1 MGKYL
6 DERENDEV
14 FEAARRS
21 APSGLSPGMRD
32 TGRLRSSFVNSSSSE
47 HRGMGFNGEG
57 KGKGNVQGN
66 SEGKG
71 EGEDKGE
78 CEGKHSNG
86 SEGSSS
92 SHNGRRN
99 VSCSRNDN
107 SSNSD
112 ITNDSSSN
120 SNDKIR
126 SNNRAEN
133 TIEIEC
139 ENESKED
146 SSGMDISPPTE
157 SSSSSSIS
165 NNNSRNITINTVET
179 NKNHNF
185 NHNKKDKDKDKEKK
199 NKSAMKNKKRSAKV
213 VWSNK
218 NIENLNFLFTLDS
231 HVPSEALNYFNG
243 FLPLVTASANVVVT
257 TTDMSNSDI
266 ESIKSNKKNITDII
280 SNIVTAAN
288 AKKEV
293 NIIDQ
298 SCNKAAAAGG
308 GGGGG
313 GSDFNTRNLKNS
325 RIVID
330 SPPSSSKSYSYF
342 NHTPNDAYTKNNG
355 KDWESVNNLDSCVD
369 SDHSSFSVLKV
380 ACDIG
385 NNHREGAFVSHHI
398 VRKECSPSLEEPSS
412 SPDRILQ
419 IQAKACAGLESK
431 FSKRDDTPGKG
442 VNLRGSDD
450 RNFDPG
456 YFERKNKERRAK
468 RTSYPSILKEK
479 NESEERG
486 DSFSGDFLFEYYES
500 RAADSSSSRCA
511 GMKISINDGPALTLM
526 DKCLDVA
533 ASNSKMYSCGKELRK
548 VPQGPA
554 RRREVDDITILVV
567 TFR

>member
-57 KGKGNVQGN
+57 KGK
-66 SEGKG
+66 SEGEG

-86 SEGSSS
+86 SEDSSS

-120 SNDKIR
+120 SNDKNR

-185 NHNKKDKDKDKEKK
+185 NHNKKDKDKDKDKEKK
-199 NKSAMKNKKRSAKV
+199 NKFAMKNKKRSAKV

-266 ESIKSNKKNITDII
+266 ESIKSNKNITDII

-298 SCNKAAAAGG
+298 SCNKAAAATAAT

-313 GSDFNTRNLKNS
+313 GSEFNTRNLKNS

-355 KDWESVNNLDSCVD
+355 KDWESVNNLDCCVD

-442 VNLRGSDD
+442 VNLRGYDD